1 MSNSVLSLATGA
13 KKASYILAASG
24 TKVRNAALYAIADAL
39 WANKSEIIS
48 ANGCDLRD
56 GRENGLSDGLIDRL
70 TLNEARIEG
79 ICDGIRQIAALPDP
93 LGTVDGG
100 WTRPNGLNL
109 IKRRVPLG
117 VIGIIFEARPNVT
130 ADAAALCL
138 KSGNTCILR
147 GGKEAIM
154 SNIALVTIMRRALKE
169 SGLPEDSVNL
179 ITDTSRDSAKAL
191 MEATGYV
198 DVLIPRGGKGLIR
211 AVVEGAKV
219 PVIET
224 GAGVCHTYVDA
235 YADLNMAVKII
246 ENAKCSRPSVCNAME
261 QLLVDES
268 KAEVLLTA
276 LYPVLSQKNVEFR
289 CCEKSFEIL
298 TSKGMTKGVV
308 HATDD
313 DFKTEFNDYILGVYV
328 TKSLDEA
335 ICRINENGTR
345 HSECIV
351 TESLRSANEFCERVD
366 AAAVYVNAS
375 TRFTDGNEFGFGAE
389 IGIST
394 QKLHARGPMG
404 LSELTTVK
412 YIVTGDGTIR

>member
-1 MSNSVLSLATGA
+1 MSNSVISLALGA
-13 KKASYILAASG
+13 KKASYILATSG
-24 TKVRNAALYAIADAL
+24 TKARNDALYAIADAL
-39 WANKSEIIS
+39 WANKSEIID
-48 ANGCDLRD
+48 ANGRD
-56 GRENGLSDGLIDRL
+56 ICEGRKNGLSDGLIDRL

-100 WTRPNGLNL
+100 WTRPNGLRL

-154 SNIALVTIMRRALKE
+154 SNIALVTVMRRALKE
-169 SGLPEDSVNL
+169 SGLPEDTVNL
-179 ITDTSRDSAKAL
+179 VTDTSRDSAKAL

-224 GAGVCHTYVDA
+224 GAGVCHTYVDK
-235 YADLNMAVKII
+235 YADIDMAVKII

-268 KAEVLLTA
+268 RADELLTA
-276 LYPVLSQKNVEFR
+276 LWPVLSKKNVEFR
-289 CCEKSFEIL
+289 CCERSFEIL
-298 TSKGMTKGVV
+298 KSNGVLK
-308 HATDD
+308 ATDE

-328 TKSLDEA
+328 TKNLDEA

-351 TESLRSANEFCERVD
+351 TENLRNANEFCDRVD

-412 YIVTGDGTIR
+412 YVVTGDGTIR